1 MVRDNESLDES
12 SGYWIK
18 GLGPRKPQA
27 GACLVAPK
35 ASWLI
40 CSKAGI
46 PSGAQNLAKAEKQM
60 QEP

>member
-18 GLGPRKPQA
+18 GLDPRKSQA
-27 GACLVAPK
+27 GVCLVAPK

-40 CSKAGI
+40 SSKAGI
-46 PSGAQNLAKAEKQM
+46 PSGA
-60 QEP
+60 